1 MTHGKFQTILGK
13 SPPSQKMHQPAREIS
28 RSNAQ
33 RYADQWEGV
42 SWKWSLLPQIYDA
55 VTYAHAPKVNKLT
68 PCHSRHKI
76 SRV

>member
-13 SPPSQKMHQPAREIS
+13 SPPSQKMHQPEYIAREIS

-42 SWKWSLLPQIYDA
+42 SWKWSLLPFKTMTQL
-55 VTYAHAPKVNKLT
+55 HT
-68 PCHSRHKI
+68 PTPQK
-76 SRV
+76 